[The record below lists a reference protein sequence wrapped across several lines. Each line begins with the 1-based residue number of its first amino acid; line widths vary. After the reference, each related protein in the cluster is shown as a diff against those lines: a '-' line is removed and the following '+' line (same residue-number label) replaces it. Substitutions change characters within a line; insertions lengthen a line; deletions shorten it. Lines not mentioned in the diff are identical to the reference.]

1 MRQLLS
7 AKITLARA
15 SNVPEI
21 QTVSDPLSVR
31 IKNASKSNVSLIPIV
46 KLENFVAPTNAK
58 IFEIFLIDENFL
70 KMLIFESYFRLGP
83 FDSAVLFLRRYLL

>member
-1 MRQLLS
+1 MRLLLS

-21 QTVSDPLSVR
+21 QTVSDLLSVR
-31 IKNASKSNVSLIPIV
+31 IKNASKSNVSLILIV

-58 IFEIFLIDENFL
+58 IFEIFSEKRKFLENVNF
-70 KMLIFESYFRLGP
+70 
-83 FDSAVLFLRRYLL
+83 